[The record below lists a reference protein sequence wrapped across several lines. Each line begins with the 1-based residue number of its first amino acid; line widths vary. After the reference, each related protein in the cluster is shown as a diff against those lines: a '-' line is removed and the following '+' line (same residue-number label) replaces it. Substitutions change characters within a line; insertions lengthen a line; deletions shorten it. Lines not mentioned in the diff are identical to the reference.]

1 MAILYELRD
10 DYKRLEEL
18 EEELDPQT
26 FKDTMDSIKGAIEE
40 KAVGYA
46 SVIKQ
51 FQADVKMLGDEE
63 KRLAERR
70 RGIET
75 KIDIMQKSL
84 FEAMEETGTTKIKSP
99 KFTVWVQNNPESV
112 NVIDEKLIPEGFFIP
127 QPMKL
132 DKKQLRE
139 ELKHGDIA
147 GVELIQTRGLR
158 IR

>member
-1 MAILYELRD
+1 MESLYNLQGNYQQLLD
-10 DYKRLEEL
+10 LEDT
-18 EEELDPQT
+18 LDPAL
-26 FKDTMDSIKGAIEE
+26 FHDTLDSIKGAIEE

-46 SVIKQ
+46 SVISQ
-51 FQADVKMLGDEE
+51 FKADVKMLGDEE